1 MHGAGRV
8 KEIYYVGCWR
18 CDVSTCFR
26 HYNPF
31 KVEFSDE
38 NYLEMSVKSN
48 VEKGYTPFKVEFS
61 DENYLEMSVKSNVEK
76 GYTNAAIGVCLVL
89 SRSMKKLFQGR
100 HF

>member
-48 VEKGYTPFKVEFS
+48 VEKGYT
-61 DENYLEMSVKSNVEK
+61 
-76 GYTNAAIGVCLVL
+76 NAAIGVCLVL